1 MTLSCLRTCSTSV
14 SSSSSGGRLGSRTIT
29 TISPGIQLK
38 IVLGSPITSMALR
51 DIPVPPCEM
60 MVFRK
65 HMRFCL
71 FFCTQ
76 NGLLPKVSV
85 YGIIADG
92 AIRNNVQ
99 IFRIFF
105 ISLGVRG
112 QSRTPRLIKKE
123 RVTIYVGVVST
134 GTATGGCRLPV
145 VRGGR
150 GRRILQRNV
159 R

>member
-29 TISPGIQLK
+29 TITPGIQLK

-76 NGLLPKVSV
+76 NGLLPKVPV
-85 YGIIADG
+85 YRIIADG
-92 AIRNNVQ
+92 VIRNNVQ
-99 IFRIFF
+99 IFRIFL
-105 ISLGVRG
+105 SAWE
-112 QSRTPRLIKKE
+112 STTAPRTPRLIKKE
-123 RVTIYVGVVST
+123 RVTIYAGVVST
-134 GTATGGCRLPV
+134 GTATGGRRLPV

>member
-1 MTLSCLRTCSTSV
+1 MTFSCLRTCSTSV

-112 QSRTPRLIKKE
+112 QSRTSRLIKKKE
-123 RVTIYVGVVST
+123 LRSMLVFVPQGQK
-134 GTATGGCRLPV
+134 L
-145 VRGGR
+145 
-150 GRRILQRNV
+150 
-159 R
+159 